1 MNCSNCNNPLNP
13 DDLFCSQC
21 GQKVSRGRQRAREF
35 LKEGWNEFVRFDR
48 RFFRTMLAI
57 LIPGKLTTEI
67 TSGRRARYIKPVK
80 LYIGFSII
88 AISLLNFLVEHNEDF
103 FDFDGKSSSNIEME
117 MAIDSQLMVL
127 KNQMKQLSD
136 ADIQNI
142 KKAALEKLNLEHTD
156 SVEYSLFGMGNRSA
170 IDIVHIPVLFSK
182 EDFQNLNKAE
192 LFKKY
197 GITSWL
203 DIKLLK
209 QQFRFQDKEGNYV
222 TFIIQKIGICIL
234 IMLPF
239 LALFLKLIYVRN
251 DFYYSEHLIFSLN
264 IHSFLFMLTSVV
276 STIYIIEPALMDRG
290 DVMIPSVILFVFY
303 LFLSLKLVYKQ
314 SIFKTT
320 IKFLIINLAYFYLA
334 AFFFAT
340 LALISFLFF

>member
-192 LFKKY
+192 LFKRE
-197 GITSWL
+197 I
-203 DIKLLK
+203 
-209 QQFRFQDKEGNYV
+209 
-222 TFIIQKIGICIL
+222 
-234 IMLPF
+234 
-239 LALFLKLIYVRN
+239 
-251 DFYYSEHLIFSLN
+251 
-264 IHSFLFMLTSVV
+264 
-276 STIYIIEPALMDRG
+276 
-290 DVMIPSVILFVFY
+290 
-303 LFLSLKLVYKQ
+303 
-314 SIFKTT
+314 
-320 IKFLIINLAYFYLA
+320 
-334 AFFFAT
+334 
-340 LALISFLFF
+340 